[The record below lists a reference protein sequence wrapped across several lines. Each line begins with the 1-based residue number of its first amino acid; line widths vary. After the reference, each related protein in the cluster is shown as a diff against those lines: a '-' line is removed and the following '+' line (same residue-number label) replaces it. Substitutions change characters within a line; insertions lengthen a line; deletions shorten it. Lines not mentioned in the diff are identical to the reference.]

1 MPLKFSPLLVLLAA
15 SIFSSFATAQ
25 EATKTEEEQP
35 VAEVTLT
42 GTFEAVQSSELI
54 VNADELKSLVIRNV
68 VPHGSKVR
76 KGQVVASFETEPVD
90 EKIEAGQYSLQ
101 LARISMEEDEAAY
114 VAFKAGQVLDKAA
127 AERALK
133 LAKQDFDNYQ
143 QVDRDRSVANAHFS
157 LKSAEASLANAMEE
171 LKQLEQM
178 YKEDELT
185 EESEEIVL
193 KRAQQAVESAEFRF
207 EGTKVQTERTLQQSI
222 PLEAIQQQETLTR
235 AEMAHKSSMLSL
247 KNAALRKE
255 IEIRRKRE
263 QLQKQEQEI
272 KDLQAERKQL
282 VITAPHDGIAYH
294 GPLTRGKLSDK
305 PSSLQSGSTVS
316 DDQVL
321 VTLVN
326 PAKLQIRT
334 ELTETLLKQV
344 SVGLNGTAVSN
355 AVNGDPMNV
364 RVKTVD
370 RIPYAN
376 NKFDCVIAVI
386 KYSGD
391 IVPGTSCAVTLPT
404 SK

>member
-114 VAFKAGQVLDKAA
+114 VAFKACQVLDKAA

-222 PLEAIQQQETLTR
+222 PLEAIQQQ
-235 AEMAHKSSMLSL
+235 
-247 KNAALRKE
+247 
-255 IEIRRKRE
+255 
-263 QLQKQEQEI
+263 
-272 KDLQAERKQL
+272 
-282 VITAPHDGIAYH
+282 
-294 GPLTRGKLSDK
+294 
-305 PSSLQSGSTVS
+305 
-316 DDQVL
+316 
-321 VTLVN
+321 
-326 PAKLQIRT
+326 
-334 ELTETLLKQV
+334 
-344 SVGLNGTAVSN
+344 
-355 AVNGDPMNV
+355 
-364 RVKTVD
+364 
-370 RIPYAN
+370 
-376 NKFDCVIAVI
+376 
-386 KYSGD
+386 
-391 IVPGTSCAVTLPT
+391 
-404 SK
+404 